1 MGPLGIRR
9 PPEWGVDPTPETV
22 RILRTFDL
30 FVFWS
35 SLAVGL
41 LVLIAGSLLV
51 ITYNLTLWETVVV
64 AFVGSLIGALV
75 LAGAGVFG
83 SKYGVPMMV
92 GLRPILG
99 TKGSWVPSAVNIF
112 QLVGWTSFELYVM
125 GFAATAISG
134 AFLGG
139 YTIPFWIIIF
149 SIVVVVLALGGP
161 IAVIK
166 TWLEK
171 VAIWLILISMVV
183 VGYFIFAHPTNP
195 FSWGTRAQPGGS
207 GSLLLAIDLVIAMP
221 ISWWPLISDFNR
233 FAKNRMSAAVGT
245 ISGYTFANFLFYFLG
260 AALIL
265 ATGAVDAIAG
275 IAMLGLGSFV
285 LLLILVDET
294 DNAFA
299 DVYSAALSFQ
309 NIRKK
314 TKQLSVIVVATII
327 SLGVAI
333 YLSGTN
339 ELVTFG
345 YENFLLMIGALFVPL
360 LGIVLA
366 DFWLVRK
373 GNYSIGEFYGKS
385 PRVRWR
391 PFAAWIPGI
400 ILYYGLSPSL
410 VQALFPSFQGLPY
423 TIGASVPSFVLSA
436 LLYTVLS
443 KLPLHARVIAPSP
456 NHAGPAAR
464 GAAKPGD

>member
-41 LVLIAGSLLV
+41 LVLIAGSFLV
-51 ITYNLTLWETVVV
+51 LTFNLTLWETVEV
-64 AFVGSLIGALV
+64 ALIGSILGALV

-99 TKGSWVPSAVNIF
+99 TKGSWVPSALNIF

-125 GFAATAISG
+125 GFAATKISG
-134 AFLGG
+134 TFLGS
-139 YTIPFWIIIF
+139 YTIPFWIVIF
-149 SIVVVVLALGGP
+149 AIVVVVLAIGGP

-171 VAIWLILISMVV
+171 AAIWLILISTAVI
-183 VGYFIFAHPTNP
+183 GYFIFAHPTNP
-195 FSWGTRAQPGGS
+195 ISWGARAQPGGS

-233 FAKNRMSAAVGT
+233 FAKNRVSAAVGT

-265 ATGAVDAIAG
+265 ATGAPDAITG

-314 TKQLSVIVVATII
+314 TKQLSVILVATIV
-327 SLGVAI
+327 SLGLAF

-339 ELVTFG
+339 EPITGGF
-345 YENFLLMIGALFVPL
+345 ENFLLLIGALFVPL

-366 DFWLVRK
+366 DVWLVRR

-385 PRVRWR
+385 PRARWR
-391 PFAAWIPGI
+391 AFAAWIPGI

-410 VQALFPSFQGLPY
+410 VQPLFPSFQGLPF

-436 LLYTVLS
+436 LLYTALS
-443 KLPLHARVIAPSP
+443 KIPVHAKAATPDP
-456 NHAGPAAR
+456 KPAGPTAR
-464 GAAKPGD
+464 STVKP